1 MNVLIIGAGV
11 IGSYLAHDLI
21 NQGHNVTIFARGDWK
36 TVLAARGLTIR
47 HQLQRRTSVDR
58 PRIVDSIQS
67 SDIYD
72 AVFSVMQYGQQQT
85 VLKLLAEANSPLI
98 VLIGN
103 NLSIA
108 EMEKEILSQSPTKKT
123 VLFGFLPIGGRR
135 EDGKVVCVRLR
146 RTDLPIGACREP
158 VPENVRAII
167 ESLFAAGNIKPEW
180 TADIDAWLKCH
191 LAIVLPIAFHS
202 YQTGCD
208 LRRSTGKQR
217 KAVLKAVG
225 EGFEFL
231 KSAGYSIVP
240 AIFERIFQSSIKR
253 IFAAIL
259 LFFVTK
265 TVVGELVVSAH
276 CRSAADEIADLD
288 AGFQKIREENP
299 VRNMSAWDELRN
311 ALPDWDEVKKRIAR
325 D

>member
-21 NQGHNVTIFARGDWK
+21 NQGHNVTILARGDWK
-36 TVLAARGLTIR
+36 TVLATRGLTIR
-47 HQLQRRTSVDR
+47 HQLQRRTSVDH
-58 PRIVDSIQS
+58 PRIVDSIKS

-72 AVFSVMQYGQQQT
+72 AVFSVMQYGQQRT
-85 VLKLLAEANSPLI
+85 VLKLLAEVNSPLI

-108 EMEKEILSQSPTKKT
+108 AMEREILSQSPTQKT
-123 VLFGFLPIGGRR
+123 VLFGFIPVGGRR
-135 EDGKVVCVRLR
+135 EDGEVVCVRLGR
-146 RTDLPIGACREP
+146 INLPIGACRGS
-158 VPENVRAII
+158 VPENARTII
-167 ESLFAAGNIKPEW
+167 ESLFATANIKPEW

-202 YQTGCD
+202 YQTGCN

-217 KAVLKAVG
+217 KAVLKAIG

-231 KSAGYSIVP
+231 KSSGYSIVP
-240 AIFERIFQSSIKR
+240 AIFERIFQSALMKN
-253 IFAAIL
+253 FVVIL
-259 LFFVTK
+259 LFFATK
-265 TVVGELVVSAH
+265 TVVGELAVSAH

-299 VRNMSAWDELRN
+299 ARNMYAWDELRN
-311 ALPDWDEVKKRIAR
+311 ALPDWNEVKKRIAR